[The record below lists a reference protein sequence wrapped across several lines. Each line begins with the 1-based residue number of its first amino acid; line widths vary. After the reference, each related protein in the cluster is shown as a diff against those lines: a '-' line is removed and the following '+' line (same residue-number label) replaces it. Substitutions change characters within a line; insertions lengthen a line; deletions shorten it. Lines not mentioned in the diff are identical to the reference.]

1 MRVLCGAACR
11 VAKSGVDDLDVAVVD
26 GLALVGLG
34 HADVIVAD
42 TGAFDEVVM
51 DPALVSDACR
61 ERVEHGEGARRG
73 QKAQHQP
80 LLGREGS
87 HEG

>member
-1 MRVLCGAACR
+1 
-11 VAKSGVDDLDVAVVD
+11 
-26 GLALVGLG
+26 
-34 HADVIVAD
+34 
-42 TGAFDEVVM
+42 
-51 DPALVSDACR
+51 
-61 ERVEHGEGARRG
+61 VEHGEGARPG